1 MSKMRFIIFLF
12 TFLLIPLVSAET
24 SFFDNPNEA
33 FIMSNSATTGGAVGG
48 TSGGTTGGGGCRY
61 EWKCTNW
68 SECLP
73 SGKQTRNCTNIGTCS
88 DTYKSP
94 EINQNC
100 TYTAPKF
107 EEDKKL
113 EKENITE
120 KEEEKSVEISEDESA
135 KENQIEKSNPIFAVI
150 LVAIIVLGWIYYFP
164 RRVRQ
169 VWSVA

>member
-1 MSKMRFIIFLF
+1 MRFIIFLF

-73 SGKQTRNCTNIGTCS
+73 SGKQTRICTNTGTCS

-94 EINQNC
+94 ETKQNC
-100 TYTAPKF
+100 TYTAP
-107 EEDKKL
+107 EPKKEAKEL
-113 EKENITE
+113 EKENVLLDEEETKKQNKTE
-120 KEEEKSVEISEDESA
+120 KDIVEKEIINRNKISVYSIIILMIISVTLYLKKDYL
-135 KENQIEKSNPIFAVI
+135 KKQIKK
-150 LVAIIVLGWIYYFP
+150 
-164 RRVRQ
+164 
-169 VWSVA
+169 